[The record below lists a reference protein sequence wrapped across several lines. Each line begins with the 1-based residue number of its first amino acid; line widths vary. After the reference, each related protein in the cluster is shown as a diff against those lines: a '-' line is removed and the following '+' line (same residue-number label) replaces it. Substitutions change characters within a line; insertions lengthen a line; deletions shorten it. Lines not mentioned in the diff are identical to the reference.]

1 MNVNLEIN
9 SELKN
14 IETAPNETL
23 LRALRRHG
31 YFGVKHGCENG
42 ACGACAVLIDGKP
55 MNTCVMLAAQ
65 AEGKHITTIETVGEV
80 AQQGWKRT
88 DGLDP
93 IQQVFIE
100 MGALQCG
107 YCTPAMILAA
117 KALLT
122 DNPNP
127 SEAQVREALS
137 GVLCRCTGYLKPVQA
152 VLEAAKILRESNGQ
166 IGDWITGDKGIPVPL
181 EAFEPRPPQFD
192 EPIMPQSP
200 APGMVATAMPRMVVA
215 PAVPQTSVVGKPEKK
230 VDAVKLVQGKPAF
243 ADDIELRGML
253 YAKVLW
259 SPVAHALIKR
269 IDVSR
274 ARALPGVDA
283 VLTYQDIPRVV
294 YSTAGQ
300 SDPIP
305 GPLDMFSLDD
315 KVRFV
320 GDRVAFVAAESE
332 EIAERALELIEV
344 EYDELPAIIDP
355 RDAMRPDAVHIH
367 DEPEYVHFGESDP
380 SRNIAAQIEFEL
392 GNVEEG
398 FKQADFVLED
408 EYIVPKVQQ
417 VSIEPHVVVTYWDED
432 DRLVVRTSTQ
442 VPFHARRILAPVL
455 QLPPKRIRVIKPR
468 IGGGFGGKQEVLIE
482 DVAAHLTIATG
493 RPVRFEYTRGEEFEN
508 ARSRHPMRVRMKTG
522 VMNDGRMVA
531 NEMYCLSDTGAYGC
545 HAVTVTGNTG
555 QKCMGL
561 YNAPNIKFH
570 AHIVYTNTPPAGAF
584 RGYGVPQGF
593 FPLEVHMEKIAR
605 KLRLDPLEFRLKNS
619 VKTGDELPTSKAWS
633 EGREPHPE
641 VIETCGLPECVEQGA
656 KAIGWKPNLQS
667 PVSNSARLET
677 GDWRVVPGK
686 SHLRRGQ
693 GIACVMQG
701 TAIPYLDM
709 GGASIKINDDGSFN
723 LLVGA
728 TDLGTGSD
736 TVLAQL
742 AAEILGCPIDDII
755 VYSSDTDFT
764 PFDKGAYA
772 SSTTYISGG
781 AVVRAAEQVAQQ
793 IKQRAAQ
800 LLSDWAEKHGE
811 TDIPRTEFSQPET
824 FPPTAEET
832 GAYAVQPLRASD
844 MVLRDKRV
852 WAPDGRSV
860 SLSEVA
866 LSTLHHRDQHQIMA
880 VASYVSPKSPP
891 PFAAQYAQVLVDIE
905 TGQITVEK
913 LVMAVDSG
921 VIVNPVTASGQIEGG
936 MTQALG
942 YAVSEEMLY
951 DEKGNSL
958 LKQLGDYKIFAADE
972 MPELQ
977 TIFVETYEP
986 SHPFGLK
993 AVAEIPMDGVAPA
1006 VANAVYDAV
1015 GVWMNEIPMT
1025 PERVWQ
1031 AMRSKAEKVRISDTN
1046 GAAQRN

>member
-1 MNVNLEIN
+1 MDIDLTVNKETKTWNV
-9 SELKN
+9 S
-14 IETAPNETL
+14 PNETL
-23 LRALRRHG
+23 LHALRRNG

-42 ACGACAVLIDGKP
+42 ECGACAVLIDGKP
-55 MNTCVMLAAQ
+55 FASCVMLAAQ
-65 AEGKHITTIETVGEV
+65 AEGKHITTIESLGQVQE
-80 AQQGWKRT
+80 QGWKHT
-88 DGLDP
+88 EGLHP
-93 IQQVFIE
+93 LQKAFVE

-117 KALLT
+117 QALLEK
-122 DNPNP
+122 NPNP
-127 SEAQVREALS
+127 TEEQVRDALS

-152 VLEAAKILRESNGQ
+152 VLSVGAGGQ
-166 IGDWITGDKGIPVPL
+166 GRRPRDPWRGGGGEGAIPIPL
-181 EAFEPRPPQFD
+181 EALKSPREELPPEF
-192 EPIMPQSP
+192 PISNPSTPLGASLQPPIS
-200 APGMVATAMPRMVVA
+200 TALPKMVVA
-215 PAVPQTSVVGKPEKK
+215 PAIPETSVVGKPEKK

-243 ADDIELRGML
+243 TDDMELRGML

-259 SPVAHALIKR
+259 SSAAHARIKR
-269 IDVSR
+269 IDASK
-274 ARALPGVDA
+274 ARALEGVHA
-283 VLTYQDIPRVV
+283 VLTYKDIPRVV

-305 GPLDMFSLDD
+305 GPLDMFSLDN
-315 KVRFV
+315 KVRYV

-344 EYDELPAIIDP
+344 EYEELPMVLDP
-355 RDAMRPDAVHIH
+355 RDAMKPNAPRIH
-367 DEPEYVHFGESDP
+367 DELEYVNFAESDP

-392 GNVEEG
+392 GSVEKG
-398 FKQADFVLED
+398 FKQADFVFED

-417 VSIEPHVVVTYWDED
+417 VSVEPHVAVTYWDED
-432 DRLVVRTSTQ
+432 DRLVIRTSTQ

-455 QLPPKRIRVIKPR
+455 RLPPKRIRVIKPR
-468 IGGGFGGKQEVLIE
+468 IGGGFGGKQEVMIE

-493 RPVRFEYTRGEEFEN
+493 RPVRFEYTREEEFVN
-508 ARSRHPMRVRMKTG
+508 ARSRHPMRVRVKTG
-522 VMNDGRMVA
+522 VKKDGTIVA
-531 NEMYCLSDTGAYGC
+531 NEMYALSDTGAYGC
-545 HAVTVTGNTG
+545 HALTVTGNTG

-570 AHIVYTNTPPAGAF
+570 AHVVYTNTPPAGAF

-605 KLRLDPLEFRLKNS
+605 ALDLDPLEFRLKNA
-619 VKTGDELPTSKAWS
+619 VKAGDELPTSKAWS

-641 VIETCGLPECVEQGA
+641 VIETCGLPDCVAQGA
-656 KAIGWKPNLQS
+656 AAIGWREKSSSAQWHTVPDKP
-667 PVSNSARLET
+667 
-677 GDWRVVPGK
+677 
-686 SHLRRGQ
+686 HLRRGI

-755 VYSSDTDFT
+755 IYSSDTDFT

-781 AVVRAAEQVAQQ
+781 AVVKAAQQVAEQIRKVAV
-793 IKQRAAQ
+793 RM
-800 LLSDWAEKHGE
+800 LDEDERSVRPSSSVL
-811 TDIPRTEFSQPET
+811 RPED
-824 FPPTAEET
+824 
-832 GAYAVQPLRASD
+832 L
-844 MVLRDKRV
+844 VLRDKKV
-852 WAPDGRSV
+852 AAPDARFV
-860 SLSEVA
+860 TLEQVA
-866 LSTLHHRDQHQIMA
+866 LESLHHKDQHQIMA

-891 PFAAQYAQVLVDIE
+891 PFAAQFAQVLVDTE

-942 YAVSEEMLY
+942 YAVCEEMLY
-951 DEKGNSL
+951 KSGDSVIR
-958 LKQLGDYKIFAADE
+958 QLGDYKIFAADE

-1015 GVWMNEIPMT
+1015 GVWMHEIPMT
-1025 PERVWQ
+1025 PERVWKR
-1031 AMRSKAEKVRISDTN
+1031 MKEDSKK
-1046 GAAQRN
+1046 

>member
-1 MNVNLEIN
+1 MQLSLTIN
-9 SELKN
+9 NELKSFD
-14 IETAPNETL
+14 ISPNETL
-23 LRALRRHG
+23 LHMLRRNG

-42 ACGACAVLIDGKP
+42 ECGACAVLLNGVP
-55 MNTCVMLAAQ
+55 VNSCVMLAAQ
-65 AEGKHITTIETVGEV
+65 AGGKHVTTIEALGEV
-80 AQQGWKRT
+80 EEQGWKRT
-88 DGLDP
+88 EGLHAL
-93 IQQVFIE
+93 QKAFVE
-100 MGALQCG
+100 LGALQCG

-117 KALLT
+117 KALLEQ
-122 DNPNP
+122 NPNP
-127 SEAQVREALS
+127 TESQVRDALS

-152 VLEAAKILRESNGQ
+152 VMSVGRLGDSATGESA
-166 IGDWITGDKGIPVPL
+166 IPITL
-181 EAFEPRPPQFD
+181 PQRRDDLPTPDF
-192 EPIMPQSP
+192 PISNFQSP
-200 APGMVATAMPRMVVA
+200 ISTLPKMIVA
-215 PAVPQTSVVGKPEKK
+215 PAVPTTSVVGKPEKK
-230 VDAVKLVQGKPAF
+230 VDAIKLVQGNPAF
-243 ADDIELRGML
+243 TDDIEMRGML

-259 SPVAHALIKR
+259 SPVAHARIKR
-269 IDVSR
+269 IDATK
-274 ARALPGVDA
+274 ARALEGVHS
-283 VLTYQDIPRVV
+283 VLTYKDIPRVV

-305 GPLDMFSLDD
+305 GPLDMFSLDN
-315 KVRFV
+315 KVRYV

-344 EYDELPAIIDP
+344 EYEELPAIIDP
-355 RDAMRPDAVHIH
+355 REAMKPNAIRIH
-367 DEPEYVHFGESDP
+367 DESEYVNFAESDP
-380 SRNIAAQIEFEL
+380 SKNIAANIEFEL
-392 GNVEEG
+392 GNVAEG
-398 FKQADFVLED
+398 FKQADFVFED

-417 VSIEPHVVVTYWDED
+417 ASIEPHVVVTYWDED
-432 DRLVVRTSTQ
+432 DRLVIRTSTQ

-455 QLPPKRIRVIKPR
+455 GLPPKRIRVIKPR
-468 IGGGFGGKQEVLIE
+468 IGGGFGGKQEVLAE

-493 RPVRFEYTRGEEFEN
+493 RPVRFEYTREEEFLN
-508 ARSRHPMRVRMKTG
+508 SRSRHPMRVRMKTG
-522 VMNDGRMVA
+522 VTTDGRIIA
-531 NEMYCLSDTGAYGC
+531 NEMYALSDTGAYGC
-545 HAVTVTGNTG
+545 HALTVTGNTG

-570 AHIVYTNTPPAGAF
+570 AHVVYTNTPPSGAF

-605 KLRLDPLEFRLKNS
+605 KLGLDPLEFRLKNA
-619 VKTGDELPTSKAWS
+619 VKAGDELPTSKAWS

-656 KAIGWKPNLQS
+656 RAINWNVSTFKRSNVQPLKTDYHLVEGKP
-667 PVSNSARLET
+667 
-677 GDWRVVPGK
+677 
-686 SHLRRGQ
+686 HLRRGQ
-693 GIACVMQG
+693 GVACVMQG

-742 AAEILGCPIDDII
+742 AAEILGCPIDDIL

-781 AVVRAAEQVAQQ
+781 AVVKAAEQVAEQ
-793 IKQRAAQ
+793 IKKVAAGLLNEKNKKSTVSSGQ
-800 LLSDWAEKHGE
+800 L
-811 TDIPRTEFSQPET
+811 F
-824 FPPTAEET
+824 
-832 GAYAVQPLRASD
+832 
-844 MVLRDKRV
+844 LRDKKII
-852 WAPDGRSV
+852 APDGRSV
-860 SLSEVA
+860 TLAEVA
-866 LSTLHHRDQHQIMA
+866 LDSLHHKDQHQIMA
-880 VASYVSPKSPP
+880 VASFVSPKSPP
-891 PFAAQYAQVLVDIE
+891 PFAAQFAQVLVDTE
-905 TGQITVEK
+905 TGQVTVEK

-921 VIVNPVTASGQIEGG
+921 VIVNPATASGQIEGG

-942 YAVSEEMLY
+942 YAVCEEMLY
-951 DEKGNSL
+951 DVKGDSIIRE
-958 LKQLGDYKIFAADE
+958 LGDYRIFSADE

-1015 GVWMNEIPMT
+1015 GVWADEIPMT

-1031 AMRSKAEKVRISDTN
+1031 KLKRKNV
-1046 GAAQRN
+1046 